1 MAFGGLGGLA
11 FVGEGY
17 DQGAEAYWRRQQAE
31 WEAAGQ
37 QGFADAIRSGLL
49 NTPQASPP
57 IDFGSY
63 GPAPTV
69 GATPV
74 QPQSL
79 AGQRPEDFEF
89 AVNPR
94 TKLPMVAPGSASR
107 FGPTIPGQFGAG
119 TALPFPQLGPRA
131 DVGGIP
137 GRISA
142 GQSPE
147 DVGVSRVPSG
157 DPSGRNIDYFP
168 TKFGTWPVVSGDQAA
183 AARRAGG
190 PSMVSQGPIPPSP
203 LSMMPAATSPPTV
216 ASVSPP
222 GPVPP
227 AGPGGPRPSMQQQVP
242 QWQSIVSQ
250 IIRSNPGA
258 PPEAIAGAVL
268 KAIPIMT
275 MLSQQEQQVKADQW
289 RQFQEFMELQRERD
303 AQRRLDISERS
314 EKVRERN
321 EESLA
326 DYRQFRERFMNPEMQ
341 ANAYSLK
348 RLQASYDA
356 LVAFENTA
364 NRNGERLAQLAEKVD
379 YTGVPAINRWIK
391 AGRQSLAGDPGVT
404 DFNIQ
409 YQAYLGEVS
418 RAISNP
424 NLSGVLPV
432 TVRREFEES
441 LPQAS
446 NAEQI
451 RQAVDTAKQDM
462 AIRNEEM
469 SSQLEN
475 IKGRIRGEPAKA
487 TPPSASPSSAAP
499 AGAGWKV
506 EEVPGKQSGL
516 NRGEGQVMSDVSPE
530 PVRAGQQYAANL
542 PPRPG
547 ETMATPG
554 RIGGEGGA
562 GGAMPTVSGMPQRTV
577 PGKVNQFG
585 PSFSNRP
592 EDVARMQEML
602 SKGKTLNEI
611 SEELGVGPRVLRRYS
626 TDELGIRQRGPQLQ
640 DDPKTIARYQDMVK
654 RGFSQRQMAEKI
666 GTNVGTVSKQLNALR
681 KAGKIDYVPG
691 GGTRTPSMPRFEFKD
706 KKPGEIDEDYIKA
719 LEKYLKDIR
728 AYYNKR
734 GAMENV

>member
-17 DQGAEAYWRRQQAE
+17 DQGADAYWRRRNAELNNQMMQLLGRGLTGGIPGGQAVDLQQ
-31 WEAAGQ
+31 Q
-37 QGFADAIRSGLL
+37 PD
-49 NTPQASPP
+49 
-57 IDFGSY
+57 GSY
-63 GPAPTV
+63 GPIAPS
-69 GATPV
+69 PV

-79 AGQRPEDFEF
+79 VGQRPEDFTF
-89 AVNPR
+89 APVRSGQSGVNM
-94 TKLPMVAPGSASR
+94 PMPMGLT
-107 FGPTIPGQFGAG
+107 PLG
-119 TALPFPQLGPRA
+119 TQES
-131 DVGGIP
+131 
-137 GRISA
+137 GRVTA

-147 DVGVSRVPSG
+147 DVGTSSVPSG
-157 DPSGRNIDYFP
+157 DPSGRNVDYFP
-168 TKFGTWPVVSGDQAA
+168 TRFGTWPVIPAGQPAPSGVGIM
-183 AARRAGG
+183 RA
-190 PSMVSQGPIPPSP
+190 QGPIPPSP

-227 AGPGGPRPSMQQQVP
+227 AGPGGPRSSMQPVAQQVP

-275 MLSQQEQQVKADQW
+275 MMSQQEQQVKADQW

-446 NAEQI
+446 TAEAI
-451 RQAVDTAKQDM
+451 RHAVNIAKQDM
-462 AIRNEEM
+462 AVRNEEM

-475 IKGRIRGEPAKA
+475 IKGRIRGDPAKA
-487 TPPSASPSSAAP
+487 TPPSAPASSLP
-499 AGAGWKV
+499 KGDGWKV

-734 GAMENV
+734 GAMENVA

>member
-1 MAFGGLGGLA
+1 
-11 FVGEGY
+11 
-17 DQGAEAYWRRQQAE
+17 
-31 WEAAGQ
+31 
-37 QGFADAIRSGLL
+37 
-49 NTPQASPP
+49 
-57 IDFGSY
+57 
-63 GPAPTV
+63 
-69 GATPV
+69 
-74 QPQSL
+74 
-79 AGQRPEDFEF
+79 
-89 AVNPR
+89 
-94 TKLPMVAPGSASR
+94 
-107 FGPTIPGQFGAG
+107 
-119 TALPFPQLGPRA
+119 
-131 DVGGIP
+131 
-137 GRISA
+137 
-142 GQSPE
+142 
-147 DVGVSRVPSG
+147 
-157 DPSGRNIDYFP
+157 
-168 TKFGTWPVVSGDQAA
+168 
-183 AARRAGG
+183 
-190 PSMVSQGPIPPSP
+190 
-203 LSMMPAATSPPTV
+203 
-216 ASVSPP
+216 
-222 GPVPP
+222 
-227 AGPGGPRPSMQQQVP
+227 
-242 QWQSIVSQ
+242 
-250 IIRSNPGA
+250 
-258 PPEAIAGAVL
+258 
-268 KAIPIMT
+268 
-275 MLSQQEQQVKADQW
+275 
-289 RQFQEFMELQRERD
+289 
-303 AQRRLDISERS
+303 
-314 EKVRERN
+314 
-321 EESLA
+321 
-326 DYRQFRERFMNPEMQ
+326 MQ

-451 RQAVDTAKQDM
+451 RHAVNTAKQDM
-462 AIRNEEM
+462 AVRNEEM

-487 TPPSASPSSAAP
+487 TPPSTPPASAAP
-499 AGAGWKV
+499 AGDGWKV
-506 EEVPGKQSGL
+506 EEVPGKQSSL

-562 GGAMPTVSGMPQRTV
+562 GGAMPTVSGMPQSTA
-577 PGKVNQFG
+577 PGAANQFG

-592 EDVARMQEML
+592 ELVQRFMKM
-602 SKGKTLNEI
+602 LNEGKPL
-611 SEELGVGPRVLRRYS
+611 SEIAKEMEVGERTLRRYS
-626 TDELGIRQRGPQLQ
+626 TDELGIRQRSPQLK
-640 DDPKTIARYQDMVK
+640 DDPKTTARYQNMVK
-654 RGFSQRQMAEKI
+654 RGLSQRQMAEKT

-734 GAMENV
+734 GAMENVA